1 MVRTQYHEH
10 FSALKTSAVQA
21 GLNRTKSVKNVLHR
35 RLGMKSD
42 YTFYSFLFCLFDLG
56 NRGFRNPTDR
66 VEPRVIASLIITSI
80 EKVEIAVGTFLHS

>member
-1 MVRTQYHEH
+1 
-10 FSALKTSAVQA
+10 
-21 GLNRTKSVKNVLHR
+21 
-35 RLGMKSD
+35 MKSD
-42 YTFYSFLFCLFDLG
+42 YMLYSFFFCLFDLG